1 MRPSHASPR
10 LFRSSFLHSGWVL
23 VSSVEIAND
32 VLGAAAGK
40 RAVYD
45 AVAGMVG
52 WVYVRMLCTS
62 EGEREQEVYHN
73 KSDDFWT

>member
-1 MRPSHASPR
+1 MQAPD
-10 LFRSSFLHSGWVL
+10 SFLHSGWVL

-45 AVAGMVG
+45 AVAWLGSYVI
-52 WVYVRMLCTS
+52 VYHGEK
-62 EGEREQEVYHN
+62 EGEQEVYTVRHQVD
-73 KSDDFWT
+73 SQVL

>member
-45 AVAGMVG
+45 AVARLGLCSYIVCLG
-52 WVYVRMLCTS
+52 W
-62 EGEREQEVYHN
+62 QEVYHN
-73 KSDDFWT
+73 KSDDFWPRL